1 MQLAKLILQ
10 VDEHQK
16 AECVDDA
23 NEAKAKLAGLIR
35 DFGVKLMPE
44 HENDDDLAA
53 AVAYSF
59 LGIPIDLC
67 QVDAAHRNWTRNP
80 QSS

>member
-10 VDEHQK
+10 VDEYQK
-16 AECVDDA
+16 AEGVDDA

-53 AVAYSF
+53 AVALFLSVLVSF
-59 LGIPIDLC
+59 LLLSWFVCSDS
-67 QVDAAHRNWTRNP
+67 D
-80 QSS
+80 